1 MASMSNIGVVAPCG
15 ARTKETHPW
24 AANGL
29 TSLLYFLAFGLFFYW
44 MMKKGGCGMHGH
56 GGHDHDGR
64 TPLHFRTHWK
74 ASAGVAMAT
83 RRGCAD

>member
-1 MASMSNIGVVAPCG
+1 MIGELVV
-15 ARTKETHPW
+15 
-24 AANGL
+24 
-29 TSLLYFLAFGLFFYW
+29 LAG
-44 MMKKGGCGMHGH
+44 
-56 GGHDHDGR
+56 HDGR